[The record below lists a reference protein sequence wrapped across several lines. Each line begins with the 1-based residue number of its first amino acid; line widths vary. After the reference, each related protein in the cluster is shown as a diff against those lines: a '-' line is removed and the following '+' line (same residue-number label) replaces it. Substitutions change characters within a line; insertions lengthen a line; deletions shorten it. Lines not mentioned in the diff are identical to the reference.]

1 LANIDATLPIAYLRF
16 DRNPEYY
23 ANKNFHAQYITSPG
37 NKNSKSMSSNE
48 VHRKFVW
55 PDLLIISLIFISIV
69 ACQSNTTLTASGTSP
84 EATQTIKDVS
94 ANNTQLQ
101 NNNTNS
107 IPTSSVTQ
115 FTQSLEQLNTS
126 QETQPIGKVPSPA
139 PDPLRFSFPTANPA
153 PISAWRPPLYPTPW
167 ALSPYDHFYFSRPIA
182 ANDINWPLADYRYGG
197 VFFSD
202 VVHTGVDI
210 PAHPGTPVL
219 AAGQGKVTWAGYGL
233 YHGIV
238 NPDDPYGLAVLIRH
252 DFGYQGERL
261 YTMYG
266 HLSRVDVQKGQ
277 HVETGEQIGL
287 SGQTGMVTG
296 PHLHFEVRLGQDA
309 QFTTRNPELWLVP
322 PQGWGILAG
331 RVMNNHRSPIYGQI
345 VDVVS
350 QESGQVWKARTY
362 SQGNVRSDEYYY
374 ENVVISD
381 LPAGR
386 YDIYIRYLDKNHSM
400 EIEIGPGQVS
410 YFTFQGRN
418 GFSLENPTL
427 PGSDF
432 TPPPP

>member
-1 LANIDATLPIAYLRF
+1 MS
-16 DRNPEYY
+16 
-23 ANKNFHAQYITSPG
+23 NFPVT
-37 NKNSKSMSSNE
+37 
-48 VHRKFVW
+48 RKLGW
-55 PDLLIISLIFISIV
+55 TNLLIIGTILTSLI
-69 ACQSNTTLTASGTSP
+69 ACQGRKTLTALQTPSEGIPTFTDESQQQTQPPTNNSDFPSVSP
-84 EATQTIKDVS
+84 D
-94 ANNTQLQ
+94 TQLA
-101 NNNTNS
+101 
-107 IPTSSVTQ
+107 PTVELQ
-115 FTQSLEQLNTS
+115 NTS
-126 QETQPIGKVPSPA
+126 QESQPFGKVPSPA
-139 PDPLRFSFPTANPA
+139 PDPLRFSFPTSNPA
-153 PISAWRPPLYPTPW
+153 PISAWRPPLYPVPW

-182 ANDINWPLADYRYGG
+182 ADDINWPLADYRYGG

-210 PAHPGTPVL
+210 PAHPGTHVL
-219 AAGQGKVTWAGYGL
+219 AAGPGKVTWAGYGL

-238 NPDDPYGLAVLIRH
+238 NPEDPYGLAVLIRH
-252 DFGYQGERL
+252 DFGYQGQRL

-266 HLSRVDVQKGQ
+266 HLNRIDVQKGQ
-277 HVETGEQIGL
+277 HVETGDQIGI

-296 PHLHFEVRLGQDA
+296 PHLHFEVRLGMDT

-331 RVMNNHRSPIYGQI
+331 RVMNNHGSPVYGQI

-362 SQGNVRSDEYYY
+362 SQGNVRSDEYYR

-386 YDIYIRYLDKNHSM
+386 YDIFIRYLDRNYSM
-400 EIEIGPGQVS
+400 EIEISPGQVS

-418 GFSLENPTL
+418 DFSIEMPAP
-427 PGSDF
+427 PGSNF

>member
-1 LANIDATLPIAYLRF
+1 MSYF
-16 DRNPEYY
+16 
-23 ANKNFHAQYITSPG
+23 TST
-37 NKNSKSMSSNE
+37 
-48 VHRKFVW
+48 HRLKWSYF
-55 PDLLIISLIFISIV
+55 LIISIILSSLV
-69 ACQSNTTLTASGTSP
+69 ACQDDKTLTTSSPTLESVSKLPVESPQQTQPPANESGNPSTSP
-84 EATQTIKDVS
+84 DPEVIPSVDTQT
-94 ANNTQLQ
+94 NNQTH
-101 NNNTNS
+101 
-107 IPTSSVTQ
+107 
-115 FTQSLEQLNTS
+115 
-126 QETQPIGKVPSPA
+126 QPIGKVPSPA
-139 PDPLRFSFPTANPA
+139 PDPLRFSFLPSGPA

-219 AAGQGKVTWAGYGL
+219 AAGSGKITWAGYGL

-252 DFGYQGERL
+252 DFGYQGQRL

-266 HLSRVDVQKGQ
+266 HLNRVDVQKGQ

-296 PHLHFEVRLGQDA
+296 PHLHFEVRLGKDT

-322 PQGWGILAG
+322 PQGWGVLVG
-331 RVMNNHRSPIYGQI
+331 RVMTNHGEPVYGQI
-345 VDVVS
+345 VDIVS
-350 QESGQVWKARTY
+350 QESDQLWKAGTY
-362 SQGNVRSDEYYY
+362 GQGNVRSDEYYR

-386 YDIYIRYLDKNHSM
+386 YDIYIRYLDRNYSM
-400 EIEIGPGQVS
+400 EIQIDPGQVS
-410 YFTFQGRN
+410 YFTLQGRN
-418 GFSLENPTL
+418 GFSTEMPSL
-427 PGSDF
+427 PGSNF

>member
-1 LANIDATLPIAYLRF
+1 
-16 DRNPEYY
+16 
-23 ANKNFHAQYITSPG
+23 
-37 NKNSKSMSSNE
+37 MST
-48 VHRKFVW
+48 HRIKWSFF
-55 PDLLIISLIFISIV
+55 LIIGIIISSLV
-69 ACQSNTTLTASGTSP
+69 ACQDDKTLTTSSPTLENVSKLPVESPQQTQPPANESGNPSTSP
-84 EATQTIKDVS
+84 DPNVIPSVDTQT
-94 ANNTQLQ
+94 NNQTH
-101 NNNTNS
+101 
-107 IPTSSVTQ
+107 
-115 FTQSLEQLNTS
+115 
-126 QETQPIGKVPSPA
+126 QPIGKVPSPA
-139 PDPLRFSFPTANPA
+139 PDPLRFSFLTSGPA

-219 AAGQGKVTWAGYGL
+219 AAGPGKITWAGYGL

-252 DFGYQGERL
+252 DFGYQGQRL

-266 HLSRVDVQKGQ
+266 HLNRVDVQKGQ
-277 HVETGEQIGL
+277 HVETGDQIGL

-296 PHLHFEVRLGQDA
+296 PHLHFEIRLGKDA
-309 QFTTRNPELWLVP
+309 LFTTRNPELWLVP
-322 PQGWGILAG
+322 PQGWGVLAG
-331 RVMNNHRSPIYGQI
+331 RVMNNHGVPVYGQI
-345 VDVVS
+345 IDVVS
-350 QESGQVWKARTY
+350 QASDQLWKARTY
-362 SQGNVRSDEYYY
+362 GQGNVRSDEYYR

-386 YDIYIRYLDKNHSM
+386 YDIYLCYLDRNYSM
-400 EIEIGPGQVS
+400 EIQIDPGQVS

-418 GFSLENPTL
+418 GFSTKMPSL
-427 PGSDF
+427 PGSNF